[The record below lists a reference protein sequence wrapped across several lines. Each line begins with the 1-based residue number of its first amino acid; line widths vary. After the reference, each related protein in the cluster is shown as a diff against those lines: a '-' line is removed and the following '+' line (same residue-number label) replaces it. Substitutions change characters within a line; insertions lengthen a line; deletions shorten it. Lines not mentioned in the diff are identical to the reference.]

1 MKIFETTEINGRDT
15 HFAQRISMRRNGL
28 RQSRVNAFDTMVAV
42 RGSGSLEVEKSKAKV
57 RDNDVSPEHVGDLR
71 FDVIRSS
78 SLIVLG
84 LREVDGDGGGGPGH
98 RVGDHGIADND
109 RH

>member
-1 MKIFETTEINGRDT
+1 MRSTQCLQFEV
-15 HFAQRISMRRNGL
+15 
-28 RQSRVNAFDTMVAV
+28 RVPWK
-42 RGSGSLEVEKSKAKV
+42 LKSQKAKV